1 MEHHQEEENVS
12 DMERLQRE
20 NFQDGQRWSAT
31 QPGDP
36 VPRPLLTAAVNL
48 TLRREISLSLIRDV
62 NCISCRV
69 HVRLSYMEKGMQQ
82 THSSW

>member
-20 NFQDGQRWSAT
+20 NFQDGQSWSAT

-36 VPRPLLTAAVNL
+36 IPRPLLTAAVNL
-48 TLRREISLSLIRDV
+48 IPRREISLFLIKDV
-62 NCISCRV
+62 NCISYRM
-69 HVRLSYMEKGMQQ
+69 HVSLSYMEKGMQQ
-82 THSSW
+82 IHSSW